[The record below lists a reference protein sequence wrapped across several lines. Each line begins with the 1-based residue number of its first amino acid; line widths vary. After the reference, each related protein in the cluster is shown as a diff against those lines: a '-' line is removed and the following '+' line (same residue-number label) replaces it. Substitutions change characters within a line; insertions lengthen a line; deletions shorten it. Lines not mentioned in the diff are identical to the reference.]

1 MCNSK
6 LKVIVNDAKKN
17 IIFNPNYESVF
28 ATLNEGHTAYQKNY
42 MVMAGFLVGL
52 SRAKLDCLEYLP
64 EEQAEQAKTLYKEIQ
79 TVIFDYSTKV
89 GIQLQKLPPQIIVS
103 LDNIINNNLIPALE
117 LGMKYLKVPISKDDE
132 QKLTTYLTAAAQ
144 LSSNSAYFCGIL
156 RDNLNA
162 FYNDNYGTSTMSTIS
177 YDLSS
182 LVALLKSQSNDN
194 QVQVQKLT
202 AEIEELRSEVKK
214 LSKAECA
221 SGISLGLTLFMG
233 GSAVA
238 LLLASG
244 AGAPLA
250 SIVGGVLAFTFAVG
264 TAGIAGY
271 GKTISKLQ
279 EQITS
284 DAKEISKC
292 DAAIIQLDT
301 VAKTF
306 DGFIRTIPDV
316 IESVKQMQIAWNVLT
331 GMLNK
336 TVELINNAE
345 GEIQN
350 SIEKVCKQLDSYII
364 PLAKRSKDYVEDLD
378 VSKLQVSIGN
388 FNFAMSEEELKSE
401 AAKAPTYD
409 LVKFLLSA

>member
-1 MCNSK
+1 M
-6 LKVIVNDAKKN
+6 
-17 IIFNPNYESVF
+17 
-28 ATLNEGHTAYQKNY
+28 
-42 MVMAGFLVGL
+42 
-52 SRAKLDCLEYLP
+52 
-64 EEQAEQAKTLYKEIQ
+64 
-79 TVIFDYSTKV
+79 
-89 GIQLQKLPPQIIVS
+89 
-103 LDNIINNNLIPALE
+103 
-117 LGMKYLKVPISKDDE
+117 
-132 QKLTTYLTAAAQ
+132 
-144 LSSNSAYFCGIL
+144 
-156 RDNLNA
+156 
-162 FYNDNYGTSTMSTIS
+162 
-177 YDLSS
+177 
-182 LVALLKSQSNDN
+182 
-194 QVQVQKLT
+194 
-202 AEIEELRSEVKK
+202 
-214 LSKAECA
+214 
-221 SGISLGLTLFMG
+221 
-233 GSAVA
+233 
-238 LLLASG
+238 
-244 AGAPLA
+244 
-250 SIVGGVLAFTFAVG
+250 
-264 TAGIAGY
+264 
-271 GKTISKLQ
+271 Q